1 MTREG
6 EVPAIQLIEISK
18 QFGRD
23 RSELVVLEDIN
34 VEVRRGEIFAVVGPS
49 GAGKST
55 LSHCVNLL
63 DPPTSGKV
71 LVNGRDL
78 TALSVGELRDARRSI
93 GTVFQSSALLSRRTA
108 AENISLPL
116 EYLGVQRRQREERV
130 AELLERVGLAER
142 ANHLPH
148 QLSGGQRQRVGIARA
163 LALRPSVLLSDE
175 ATSGL
180 DSAAT
185 ESILELLK
193 ELRRDLGLT
202 ILLITHEMA
211 VVREI
216 ADRVARLDSGK
227 IIEQGSVADLITD
240 PGSALGRSLM
250 PKVPEEGP
258 VEGQE
263 VWHVTYNGHHVP
275 PDWIERLSTRLG
287 TTVNLLS
294 ASIEPVGPVRA
305 GQASLGLRPLPPG
318 QVLAALDELS
328 LAGERVEA
336 VDAASPRQRVEV
348 AA

>member
-1 MTREG
+1 MSDPG
-6 EVPAIQLIEISK
+6 QVPAIQLDHVSK
-18 QFGRD
+18 RFGRD
-23 RSELVVLEDIN
+23 QSELVVLEDIN
-34 VEVRRGEIFAVVGPS
+34 IKVRRGEIFAVVGPS

-63 DPPTSGKV
+63 DPPTEGSV

-78 TALSVGELRDARRSI
+78 TVLGARDLREARRSI

-108 AENISLPL
+108 AENIALPL
-116 EYLGVQRRQREERV
+116 QFLGVERGQLKQRV
-130 AELLERVGLAER
+130 GELLDRVGLAER

-163 LALRPSVLLSDE
+163 LALKPSVLLADE

-185 ESILELLK
+185 DSVLELLK

-216 ADRVARLDSGK
+216 ADKVARLDTGR
-227 IIEQGSVADLITD
+227 IVEQGAVADLITD
-240 PGSALGRSLM
+240 PRSALGRSLM

-258 VEGQE
+258 VKGQD
-263 VWHVTYNGHHVP
+263 VWHVTYNGHDVP
-275 PDWIERLSTRLG
+275 ADWIERLATTLG
-287 TTVNLLS
+287 TSVNLLS
-294 ASIEPVGPVRA
+294 ASIEPVGGVRA
-305 GQASLGLRPLPPG
+305 GQATIGLRPLPIDRVE
-318 QVLAALDELS
+318 QALAELS
-328 LAGERVEA
+328 LSGERSVATVKREPA
-336 VDAASPRQRVEV
+336 RVGV

>member
-1 MTREG
+1 MSEVA
-6 EVPAIQLIEISK
+6 EVPVIQLDQVSK
-18 QFGRD
+18 RFGRD
-23 RSELVVLEDIN
+23 QSELVVLEDIN
-34 VEVRRGEIFAVVGPS
+34 VEVWRGEIFAVVGPS

-63 DPPTSGKV
+63 DPPSSGRV
-71 LVNGRDL
+71 LINGRDL
-78 TALSVGELRDARRSI
+78 SGLRERDLREARRSI

-108 AENISLPL
+108 AENVSLPL
-116 EYLGVQRRQREERV
+116 EYLGVERKQRQERV
-130 AELLERVGLAER
+130 GELLERVGLIDR
-142 ANHLPH
+142 AGHLPH

-216 ADRVARLDSGK
+216 ADRVARLDNGR
-227 IIEQGSVADLITD
+227 IIEQGTVASLITD
-240 PGSALGRSLM
+240 PESALGRSLM
-250 PKVPEEGP
+250 PKVQVEPEIP
-258 VEGQE
+258 GQD
-263 VWHVTYNGHHVP
+263 VWHVTYKGLDVP
-275 PDWIERLSTRLG
+275 ADWIEQLATRLG
-287 TTVNLLS
+287 TTVSLLA
-294 ASIEPVGPVRA
+294 ASIEPVGQVRA
-305 GQASLGLRPLPPG
+305 GQATIAIDPQPDER
-318 QVLAALDELS
+318 VAEALTGLS
-328 LAGERVEA
+328 LVGHRSSGSGA
-336 VDAASPRQRVEV
+336 VLEV